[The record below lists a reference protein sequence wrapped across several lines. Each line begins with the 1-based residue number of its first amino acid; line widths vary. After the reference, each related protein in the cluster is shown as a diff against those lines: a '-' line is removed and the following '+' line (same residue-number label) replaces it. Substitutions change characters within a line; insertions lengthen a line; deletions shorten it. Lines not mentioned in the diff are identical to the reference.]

1 MHIVDRFLPDSLLA
15 MRLAIACAACLVLGC
30 GDDAPR
36 AASPAADSAAD
47 GAVPRPG
54 DLQAGAMR
62 PTSPPALADTALR
75 VADRG
80 AGAATRDGTPM
91 RADSRGDVAIPAAP
105 GGGTVTTTL
114 PAGASSGLPT
124 GGVPT
129 PAPDHAPAPVSPGAS
144 PVPGAPAA
152 PVAGTPHPDATP
164 DAAARPFSVGETLTY
179 EVRFG
184 PIALGRA
191 SMQVLGVETVRG
203 VPAYHT
209 RFQVRG
215 GNALYRVNDV
225 YQSWIDTRSLASLR
239 YWQDIDEGS
248 YEPKRRYEIFPE
260 RRAFVE
266 EGKGEQ
272 PSVALPLDEGSFLY
286 WLRTIPLEVGKT
298 YTFDRYFR
306 PDRNP
311 VTIRVLRRERI
322 RVPAGEFDAIVV
334 QPTIKTKG
342 LFSEGG
348 RAEVWFA
355 DDSTRAML
363 QMKSKLS
370 IGSLSLHLRSIEH
383 GR

>member
-1 MHIVDRFLPDSLLA
+1 
-15 MRLAIACAACLVLGC
+15 MRPVLACAACLILGC
-30 GDDAPR
+30 DAPR
-36 AASPAADSAAD
+36 TASRSGDSAGDSAARPD
-47 GAVPRPG
+47 GALLAADGRAATPPPR
-54 DLQAGAMR
+54 
-62 PTSPPALADTALR
+62 ADTALGR
-75 VADRG
+75 AGTEPAGDR
-80 AGAATRDGTPM
+80 AGATARTAARAESGGEVAPAAAAPGSGARTATLPSAGSPAPVPP
-91 RADSRGDVAIPAAP
+91 ADPAPASAGSVAVAGANTAPVATTTAGDPRPDPSPAAP
-105 GGGTVTTTL
+105 
-114 PAGASSGLPT
+114 
-124 GGVPT
+124 
-129 PAPDHAPAPVSPGAS
+129 
-144 PVPGAPAA
+144 
-152 PVAGTPHPDATP
+152 
-164 DAAARPFSVGETLTY
+164 ARPFSVGETLTY

-191 SMQVLGVETVRG
+191 TMQVLGIETVRG

-215 GNALYRVNDV
+215 GNALYRVDDV
-225 YQSWIDTRSLASLR
+225 YQSWIDTRNLASLR

-272 PSVALPLDEGSFLY
+272 PSVAMPLDEGSFLY

-298 YTFDRYFR
+298 YTVDRYFR

-322 RVPAGEFDAIVV
+322 RVPAGEFNAIVV

-363 QMKSKLS
+363 QMKSRLS
-370 IGSLSLHLRSIEH
+370 IGSLSLHLRSMAK